1 YTSGSTGRPKGVL
14 VSHRQVVNF
23 FTAMDAE
30 VEPDPAG
37 VWLAVTSISFD
48 ISVLELLWT
57 LARGFQ
63 VVTHRNGEV
72 VSMATEIIRRQVSHL
87 QCTPSMAKM
96 ISMEAEWIDAVG
108 ALRKLM
114 IGGEAFPQDLAE
126 KLRGVVKGEILNL
139 YGPTETTVWSAT
151 HTLNGEEKSVPIGRP
166 VANTRIYILDR
177 ALEIGPIGAIGE
189 LYIGGEGV
197 VRGYLN
203 RAEAT
208 GDRFMPD
215 AFSPAGGGRVYRTGD
230 LARYRDD
237 GRIEYLGRVDNQ
249 VKIRGYRIELGE
261 IETALG
267 THPGVRECVVTA
279 REDEVGEKRLVAY
292 VVKEGEGEP

>member
-1 YTSGSTGRPKGVL
+1 NVKANRLAWRLRDLDVGPESLVGVWMERNLEMVIGLLAALKAGGAYLPLDPAYPAERLAYMLEDAQVNALLTEQKLAGMLSANGIRIVALDADSALIEAESVENLPKKTTPENLAYAIYTSGSTERPKGVL

-126 KLRGVVKGEILNL
+126 KLRGVV
-139 YGPTETTVWSAT
+139 
-151 HTLNGEEKSVPIGRP
+151 
-166 VANTRIYILDR
+166 
-177 ALEIGPIGAIGE
+177 
-189 LYIGGEGV
+189 
-197 VRGYLN
+197 
-203 RAEAT
+203 
-208 GDRFMPD
+208 
-215 AFSPAGGGRVYRTGD
+215 
-230 LARYRDD
+230 
-237 GRIEYLGRVDNQ
+237 
-249 VKIRGYRIELGE
+249 
-261 IETALG
+261 
-267 THPGVRECVVTA
+267 
-279 REDEVGEKRLVAY
+279 
-292 VVKEGEGEP
+292 